1 MRRWKVVLAAV
12 ALAATACGG
21 GGGDGE
27 PSADADN
34 GSSGD
39 SSGGGQV
46 VDTQP
51 AGQAIASVDGQ
62 EFTLEVSPALDC
74 AISDESITFAF
85 WVGDN
90 SVVLGGGANLYE
102 DGWLGGI
109 DLRISEP
116 EGEPGPVAYFPDLS
130 VDGGGIAIDGDSMSY
145 SGPMMRQPPNDG
157 SNPPPER
164 AGDGTISVTC
174 P

>member
-1 MRRWKVVLAAV
+1 MSRWKVVLAAV
-12 ALAATACGG
+12 ALAVTACGG

-27 PSADADN
+27 PPADAGNGSTD
-34 GSSGD
+34 GSSG
-39 SSGGGQV
+39 GEV
-46 VDTQP
+46 VDAQP
-51 AGQAIASVDGQ
+51 AGQAIASIDGQ

-109 DLRISEP
+109 DLRIAEP
-116 EGEPGPVAYFPDLS
+116 EGEPGPVAYFPDLA
-130 VDGGGIAIDGDSMSY
+130 VNGGGIAIDGDSMSY
-145 SGPMMRQPPNDG
+145 SGPMMKQPANDG
-157 SNPPPER
+157 SNPPPEG
-164 AGDGTISVTC
+164 AGDGTVSVTC

>member
-34 GSSGD
+34 GSSG
-39 SSGGGQV
+39 GGQV

-51 AGQAIASVDGQ
+51 AGQAIASVDGK

-90 SVVLGGGANLYE
+90 SVVL
-102 DGWLGGI
+102 
-109 DLRISEP
+109 
-116 EGEPGPVAYFPDLS
+116 
-130 VDGGGIAIDGDSMSY
+130 
-145 SGPMMRQPPNDG
+145 
-157 SNPPPER
+157 
-164 AGDGTISVTC
+164 
-174 P
+174 